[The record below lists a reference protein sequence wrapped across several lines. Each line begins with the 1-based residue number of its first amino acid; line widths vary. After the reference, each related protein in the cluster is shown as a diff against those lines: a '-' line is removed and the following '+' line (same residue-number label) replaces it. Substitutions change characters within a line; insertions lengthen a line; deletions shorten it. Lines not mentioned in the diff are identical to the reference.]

1 MLCLPSAVF
10 LQAQTA
16 DAGRTQFD
24 GHCAGCHGKQGNGG
38 ELGPAIATR
47 LPNYNDADL
56 VTLIHTGL
64 PNSGMAAANLN
75 DQDTRSLV
83 SFLRSLKPSGENP
96 APARAKVALGG
107 SRTLEGLVINQSSQ
121 DMQLLTDDLRIHLL
135 RKDGAD
141 YREVTSQSDW
151 PSYHGQYSGN
161 RYSTLQQIS
170 KGNVARLAPAWIF
183 PLVNTAPLQTTPV
196 VVNGVMY
203 VTSANECYALD
214 AGSGRQ
220 IWHYQ
225 RRRTPSL
232 VGNAAGGINRGAAL
246 AGERVFMVTDSDH
259 IIALNR
265 STGKLLWDTEMAD
278 WRQNYNGT
286 TAPLAVGSLVISGTS
301 GGDEGARGFVA
312 AFDQATGK
320 DGASGLSQ
328 SRACLVPRPGRETTS
343 ITPARLPG

>member
-1 MLCLPSAVF
+1 
-10 LQAQTA
+10 
-16 DAGRTQFD
+16 
-24 GHCAGCHGKQGNGG
+24 
-38 ELGPAIATR
+38 
-47 LPNYNDADL
+47 
-56 VTLIHTGL
+56 
-64 PNSGMAAANLN
+64 
-75 DQDTRSLV
+75 
-83 SFLRSLKPSGENP
+83 
-96 APARAKVALGG
+96 LGG